1 MEKTFNPND
10 VSVANGNY
18 FALPYTIEQ
27 SKLVLLSVPWDVTT
41 SYRPG
46 SAKAPDAIID
56 ASGQVDLYDLD
67 FGSIY
72 QEGIATIPIN
82 EDILEKSTAL
92 RKSAELVIKY
102 LEDGG
107 NLNDIFIQRAL
118 KKVNEAS
125 ESVNDY
131 VYKTAKEHLDTGKI
145 VGLVGGDHSTPF
157 GLIKAISEKY
167 DSFGLLHIDAHADLR
182 VAYEGF
188 EYSHASIM
196 YNVTTKIDH
205 LDSLVQVAIRDFCE
219 DEFDRI
225 NNNSKITTFFD
236 RDLSSMAL
244 NGVSWASQ
252 AEEIVSKLPQNVYI
266 SFDIDGLKQSYC
278 PNTGTPVP
286 GGIDYDQ
293 AIYLLC
299 LVAKS
304 GRRIIGFDINEVGYS
319 ESTDWDANVGARLLF
334 KMSCLALESNKSV
347 EK

>member
-1 MEKTFNPND
+1 MDKIFNPND

-41 SYRPG
+41 SYRSG

-67 FGSIY
+67 FGNIY
-72 QEGIATIPIN
+72 EKGIATIPIS
-82 EDILEKSTAL
+82 EDILEKSTVL

-107 NLNDIFIQRAL
+107 NLNDMLIQRSI
-118 KKVNEAS
+118 KKINEAS
-125 ESVNDY
+125 EFVNDY
-131 VYKTAKEHLDTGKI
+131 VYKTAKEYLNADKI

-167 DSFGLLHIDAHADLR
+167 DSFGVLHIDAHADLR

-196 YNVTTKIDH
+196 YNVITKINN
-205 LDSLVQVAIRDFCE
+205 LDALVQVAIRDFCE
-219 DEFDRI
+219 DEFSII
-225 NNNSKITTFFD
+225 NNNPKITTFFD
-236 RDLSSMAL
+236 RELSSKAL
-244 NGVSWASQ
+244 NGTFWSLQ
-252 AEEIVSKLPQNVYI
+252 ADEIINKLPENVYV
-266 SFDIDGLKQSYC
+266 SFDVDGLKQAYC

-286 GGIDYDQ
+286 GGIDYDE

-299 LVAKS
+299 LIAKS
-304 GRRIIGFDINEVGYS
+304 GRKIIGFDVNEVGHS
-319 ESTDWDANVGARLLF
+319 DSTDWDANVGARLLF
-334 KMSCLALESNKSV
+334 KLSCLALKTDKSTDI
-347 EK
+347 